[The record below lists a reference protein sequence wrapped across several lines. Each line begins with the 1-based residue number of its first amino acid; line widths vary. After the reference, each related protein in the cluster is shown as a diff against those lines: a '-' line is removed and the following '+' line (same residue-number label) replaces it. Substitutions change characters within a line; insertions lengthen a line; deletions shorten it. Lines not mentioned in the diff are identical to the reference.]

1 LTPGRN
7 DPTIEESDRVT
18 PAAGW
23 TVEFYVEDNGTIP
36 VQEFLRILD
45 DRAQA
50 RLGRAIEELQRV
62 NVQAR
67 EPLVKKI
74 KDKLWELRAETG
86 GNAYRILYF
95 TMTGKKIVLLHGF
108 QKKTQKTPKGDIKIA
123 EQRMKRRLAREEDR
137 P

>member
-1 LTPGRN
+1 M
-7 DPTIEESDRVT
+7 T

-23 TVEFYVEDNGTIP
+23 TVEFYVEDNGSTP
-36 VQEFLRILD
+36 VQEFLRTLD
-45 DRAQA
+45 ERAQA
-50 RLGRAIEELQRV
+50 RLGRAIEELRSR

-74 KDKLWELRAETG
+74 RDKLWELRVETG

-108 QKKTQKTPKGDIKIA
+108 QKKTQKTPSSEISIA
-123 EQRMKRRLAREEDR
+123 EQRMKRQLAKAREEDR